1 MWARQTKRDYDEKIK
16 QENEEKNRIEMEI
29 ALQES
34 LKKKKRKTIF
44 D

>member
-1 MWARQTKRDYDEKIK
+1 MWARQTKRDYEEKIK